1 MRRCFAITLSLLALA
16 ALPACTTQ
24 QGYLPLVMTR
34 PVDID
39 LRGADFDQIEVVR
52 EVEGSDTQI
61 TSILLFPTMQAP
73 GLRAAVE
80 DAMAKEGGDL
90 MTRVNVSST
99 SWWFLVGVSTLH
111 VKGNVAR
118 LENLR

>member
-1 MRRCFAITLSLLALA
+1 MRRCFAITLSLLGLA
-16 ALPACTTQ
+16 ALPGCTTQ

-39 LRGADFDQIEVVR
+39 LGNADFNQIQVVR
-52 EVEGSDTQI
+52 EVEGSNTRV
-61 TSILLFPTMQAP
+61 TSVLFFPTQDAP
-73 GLRAAVE
+73 NLRAAVE
-80 DAMAKEGGDL
+80 DAMAKEDGDL

-99 SWWFLVGVSTLH
+99 DWWFLVGVSTLH

>member
-1 MRRCFAITLSLLALA
+1 MQRCLAVTLSLLALL
-16 ALPACTTQ
+16 ALPGCTTQ

-39 LRGADFDQIEVVR
+39 LRGADFNQIEVVR
-52 EVEGSDTQI
+52 ESEGSDTRI
-61 TSILLFPTMQAP
+61 TSILFFPTQEAP
-73 GLRAAVE
+73 RLRNAVE
-80 DAMAKEGGDL
+80 DAMAKEGGDI

-99 SWWFLVGVSTLH
+99 SWWFLVGVSTLT

-118 LENLR
+118 LEDLR